1 MSKQLELWDRYTQ
14 DALALE
20 CKNKEYDNAQ
30 ERLGEPGEMRIL
42 HASMGIAGE
51 GGEVLDLVKKHV
63 FYNKP
68 LDRAKVT
75 EEVGDIMWYVSVLL
89 QVMDIGFDEVLAKNI
104 TKLRARYGGES
115 FSSYDKMNR
124 DKSQVQAIM
133 EEDHEDHPGSGC

>member
-1 MSKQLELWDRYTQ
+1 MSRQLELWDRYTQ

-89 QVMDIGFDEVLAKNI
+89 QP
-104 TKLRARYGGES
+104 
-115 FSSYDKMNR
+115 SYVHATAENHSRPTRK
-124 DKSQVQAIM
+124 
-133 EEDHEDHPGSGC
+133 